1 MWNAWSSS
9 STTCWRDNKPMP
21 PRWLI
26 VLAALGV
33 IVLNLVVFV
42 AFWPPTAPP
51 PNASPAQR
59 LYFAHCVT
67 CHGASGNGSWRA
79 TLFLIRPGDLS
90 DPRRMGALSD
100 EYLFDIIKQGGA
112 SIGKPGMPAF
122 GFHLNDAEV
131 RDLVRYLRALP
142 ANQ

>member
-1 MWNAWSSS
+1 
-9 STTCWRDNKPMP
+9 MP

-42 AFWPPTAPP
+42 AFWPPPAPP

-67 CHGASGNGSWRA
+67 CHGPDGNGSWRA

-90 DPRRMGALSD
+90 DSRRMQALSD
-100 EYLFDIIKQGGA
+100 QYLFDITKQGGA

-122 GFHLNDAEV
+122 GFHLSDAEIQG
-131 RDLVRYLRALP
+131 LVRFLRALP

>member
-1 MWNAWSSS
+1 MQ
-9 STTCWRDNKPMP
+9 
-21 PRWLI
+21 PRWVI

-33 IVLNLVVFV
+33 IVLNLAVFV
-42 AFWPPTAPP
+42 AFRPP
-51 PNASPAQR
+51 PSPPPGASPAER

-67 CHGASGNGSWRA
+67 CHGPTGNGSWRA

-122 GFHLNDAEV
+122 GFHLNDAQVQEV
-131 RDLVRYLRALP
+131 VHFLRTLP
-142 ANQ
+142 TAH

>member
-1 MWNAWSSS
+1 
-9 STTCWRDNKPMP
+9 MP

-33 IVLNLVVFV
+33 IILNLVVFV
-42 AFWPPTAPP
+42 AFWPPPSPP
-51 PNASPAQR
+51 PDALPAQQ

-67 CHGASGNGSWRA
+67 CHGPTGKGSWRA

-100 EYLFDIIKQGGA
+100 EYRFDIIKQGGA

-122 GFHLNDAEV
+122 GFYLSDVQIQDIV
-131 RDLVRYLRALP
+131 RFLRTLPRQRALDE
-142 ANQ
+142 AK